1 MLLLCVS
8 DIHGN
13 LDALRAVLATAEKR
27 AFHKLLVAGDIV
39 FPGPD
44 PLETWRRLTA
54 AGAVMVQ
61 GVSDKA
67 LATLDPNAIRPRSDH
82 ERAMIERMKAVRA
95 ELGDLV
101 LERVKRLP
109 THVRIP
115 LEDGGEL
122 LLVHGSPVDPAEALT
137 FDMTD
142 EEVDAL
148 IGDDPADVIVCG
160 MSHTPFHRT
169 IGDIQIINV
178 GSIGEAPDGLA
189 VPPSQSGTAAQRPL
203 VAHATWIES
212 TPQGINVESISVP
225 LDAPSERLLAA
236 RSTVTQSP

>member
-1 MLLLCVS
+1 
-8 DIHGN
+8 
-13 LDALRAVLATAEKR
+13 
-27 AFHKLLVAGDIV
+27 V
-39 FPGPD
+39 FPGPQ

-67 LATLDPNAIRPRSDH
+67 LATLDPSSLHPRSDH
-82 ERAMIERMKAVRA
+82 ERAMLERMKAVRS

-109 THVRIP
+109 THFRMP

-122 LLVHGSPVDPAEALT
+122 LLVHGSPVDPAESLT

-142 EEVDAL
+142 EELDAL

-160 MSHTPFHRT
+160 MSHTPFHRWL
-169 IGDIQIINV
+169 GDIQVINV
-178 GSIGEAPDGLA
+178 GSIGDAPDRVTE
-189 VPPSQSGTAAQRPL
+189 VPGETRGGPL

-212 TPQGINVESISVP
+212 TPQGINVESIAVP
-225 LDAPSERLLAA
+225 LDAPSERRIAA
-236 RSTVTQSP
+236 R

>member
-39 FPGPD
+39 FPGPA

-67 LATLDPNAIRPRSDH
+67 LATLDPNAIHPRSDH
-82 ERAMIERMKAVRA
+82 ERAMVERMKAVRG

-122 LLVHGSPVDPAEALT
+122 LLVHGSPVDPAESMT
-137 FDMTD
+137 FDMSD

-148 IGDDPADVIVCG
+148 LGDDPADVVVCG
-160 MSHTPFHRT
+160 MSHTPFHRML
-169 IGDIQIINV
+169 GDVHIINV

-189 VPPSQSGTAAQRPL
+189 EPPSHSPEAPGARPL

-212 TPQGINVESISVP
+212 TPHGIHVESISVP
-225 LDAPSERLLAA
+225 LDAPSERRLAA
-236 RSTVTQSP
+236 Q

>member
-39 FPGPD
+39 FPGPQ

-67 LATLDPNAIRPRSDH
+67 LATLDPNALRPRSDH
-82 ERAMIERMKAVRA
+82 ERAMTERMKAVRS

-160 MSHTPFHRT
+160 MSHTPFHRS
-169 IGDIQIINV
+169 IGDIQIVNV

-189 VPPSQSGTAAQRPL
+189 TAPSQSAGAGARPL

-236 RSTVTQSP
+236 PAR

>member
-13 LDALRAVLATAEKR
+13 LDALRAVLATAERR
-27 AFHKLLVAGDIV
+27 AFHKLLVAGDII
-39 FPGPD
+39 FPGPA

-67 LATLDPNAIRPRSDH
+67 LATLDPNALRPRSDH

-115 LEDGGEL
+115 LEDGKEL
-122 LLVHGSPVDPAEALT
+122 LLVHGSPADPAEALT
-137 FDMTD
+137 FDMSD
-142 EEVDAL
+142 EEVDSL
-148 IGDDPADVIVCG
+148 LGDDPADVIVCG
-160 MSHTPFHRT
+160 MSHTPFHRF
-169 IGDIQIINV
+169 IGDVQIINV

-189 VPPSQSGTAAQRPL
+189 EPPSAGALVGGGVGGPRPL

-212 TPQGINVESISVP
+212 TPQGINVESIAVP
-225 LDAPSERLLAA
+225 LDAPSERLLLA
-236 RSTVTQSP
+236 R

>member
-39 FPGPD
+39 FPGPA
-44 PLETWRRLTA
+44 PLETWRRLNA

-67 LATLDPNAIRPRSDH
+67 LALLDPSALHPRSEH
-82 ERAMIERMKAVRA
+82 ERLRIERMKEVRA

-101 LERVKRLP
+101 LERLRRLP
-109 THVRIP
+109 THHRLP

-122 LLVHGSPVDPAEALT
+122 LLVHGAPADPTAALT
-137 FDMTD
+137 FDMDD

-160 MSHTPFHRT
+160 MSHTPFHRMV
-169 IGDIQIINV
+169 GDIHVVNV
-178 GSIGEAPDGLA
+178 GSIGEAPDGVA
-189 VPPSQSGTAAQRPL
+189 PTNETSGVAPRPL

-212 TPQGINVESISVP
+212 TPQGILVESITVP

-236 RSTVTQSP
+236 R

>member
-1 MLLLCVS
+1 MLILCVS

-27 AFHKLLVAGDIV
+27 AFHKLIVAGDIV
-39 FPGPD
+39 FPGPA

-67 LATLDPNAIRPRSDH
+67 LATLDPNALHPRSEH
-82 ERAMIERMKAVRA
+82 ERVMIERMKAVRT
-95 ELGDLV
+95 ELGELI
-101 LERVKRLP
+101 LERIRRLP

-122 LLVHGSPVDPAEALT
+122 VLVHGSPADPAEALT
-137 FDMTD
+137 FDMSDD
-142 EEVDAL
+142 ELDAQ

-160 MSHTPFHRT
+160 MSHTPFHKVL
-169 IGDIQIINV
+169 DEIQIINV
-178 GSIGEAPDGLA
+178 GSIGEAPDGLTEA
-189 VPPSQSGTAAQRPL
+189 ASASATAGGARPI

-212 TPQGINVESISVP
+212 TPQGINVEQISVP
-225 LDAPSERLLAA
+225 LDAPSDRLLLA
-236 RSTVTQSP
+236 R

>member
-39 FPGPD
+39 FPGPA

-67 LATLDPNAIRPRSDH
+67 LATLDPSAIHPRSDH
-82 ERAMIERMKAVRA
+82 ERAMVERMKAVRG
-95 ELGDLV
+95 ELGDLI

-109 THVRIP
+109 THTRIP

-122 LLVHGSPVDPAEALT
+122 LLVHGSPVDPAEAMT
-137 FDMTD
+137 FDMGD
-142 EEVDAL
+142 EELDAL
-148 IGDDPADVIVCG
+148 LGDDPADVVVCG
-160 MSHTPFHRT
+160 MSHTPFHRML
-169 IGDIQIINV
+169 GDVHIINV
-178 GSIGEAPDGLA
+178 GSIGEAPDGLSG
-189 VPPSQSGTAAQRPL
+189 PPVISAGSAGIYTTRPL

-212 TPQGINVESISVP
+212 TPQGIHVESIAVP

-236 RSTVTQSP
+236 H

>member
-44 PLETWRRLTA
+44 PLETWRRLVA

-67 LATLDPNAIRPRSDH
+67 LATLDPNALRPRSDH

-122 LLVHGSPVDPAEALT
+122 LLVHGSPADPAEAIT
-137 FDMTD
+137 FDMSD

-169 IGDIQIINV
+169 IGDIHVINV
-178 GSIGEAPDGLA
+178 GSIGEAPDGLSE
-189 VPPSQSGTAAQRPL
+189 PPSLSATGQRPL

-212 TPQGINVESISVP
+212 TPSGISVESISVP
-225 LDAPSERLLAA
+225 LDAPSERLLTA
-236 RSTVTQSP
+236 RSSVTQNAR

>member
-27 AFHKLLVAGDIV
+27 AFHKLLIAGDIV
-39 FPGPD
+39 FPGPQ

-54 AGAVMVQ
+54 AGAMMVQ

-67 LATLDPNAIRPRSDH
+67 LVTLDPNSLHPRSDH
-82 ERAMIERMKAVRA
+82 ERAMIERMKAVRS

-109 THVRIP
+109 THFRMP

-122 LLVHGSPVDPAEALT
+122 LLVHGSPVDPAESIT
-137 FDMTD
+137 FDMSD

-160 MSHTPFHRT
+160 MSHTPFHRFL
-169 IGDIQIINV
+169 GDIQIIGV
-178 GSIGEAPDGLA
+178 GSIGEAPDGLSEA
-189 VPPSQSGTAAQRPL
+189 PSQGATSPRPL

-236 RSTVTQSP
+236 R